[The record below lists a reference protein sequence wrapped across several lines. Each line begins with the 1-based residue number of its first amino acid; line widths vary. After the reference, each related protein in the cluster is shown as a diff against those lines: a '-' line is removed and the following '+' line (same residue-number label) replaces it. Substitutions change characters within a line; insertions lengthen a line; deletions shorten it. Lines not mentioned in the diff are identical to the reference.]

1 MTEQAEPADTD
12 VSTGPIRLPAQ
23 YSGLLD
29 NGGFDD
35 VPTPPSG
42 TRLPPVPHRGG
53 APGQSWS
60 QGVPAP
66 YQPGQ
71 SAPRQAQQHQA
82 YRHQQPSQQYQQQ
95 RQSPVSHRPVAGPRY
110 PSQQQPLQSPQQ
122 QPPHQQHPQQPQ
134 HPQRPPMGSPRTER
148 ESVLALFLVHMFPLG
163 HLPVAAARPAEQLP
177 IPNTTGKT
185 DSVGR
190 APFDHPD
197 SALLDDSDALYYVTR
212 GLRRTPTPPAAVGP
226 PAELLDG
233 YEPQSSPKQTGPEQS
248 NPDQTRPKQASP
260 IWPPAT
266 QFPEGGLDQPE
277 PVVLP
282 KDTLLDRFGGEHGRV
297 FAADGTPFARRSLP
311 PSAVDG
317 GYRRYRVV
325 KPVPMWRSTSAEW
338 FGQPGGGIR
347 YRAVLAADELV
358 TLGFL
363 AEVTGEK
370 R

>member
-1 MTEQAEPADTD
+1 VTEQAEPADTD

-29 NGGFDD
+29 AGGFED

-42 TRLPPVPHRGG
+42 TRLPPVPHHGG
-53 APGQSWS
+53 GPGPSRS
-60 QGVPAP
+60 TGVPAP
-66 YQPGQ
+66 YQPGP
-71 SAPRQAQQHQA
+71 SAPRQAHQPQA
-82 YRHQQPSQQYQQQ
+82 YRQQQQYQ
-95 RQSPVSHRPVAGPRY
+95 RQY
-110 PSQQQPLQSPQQ
+110 
-122 QPPHQQHPQQPQ
+122 PQQPQ
-134 HPQRPPMGSPRTER
+134 QPQPPRQKPPMGAPRTER
-148 ESVLALFLVHMFPLG
+148 ESVLALFLVHMFPIG

-177 IPNTTGKT
+177 IPHTTGET
-185 DSVGR
+185 DVVGR

-212 GLRRTPTPPAAVGP
+212 GLRRTPTPPAAVEP
-226 PAELLDG
+226 PAELLAG
-233 YEPQSSPKQTGPEQS
+233 YEPEADAESSDAE
-248 NPDQTRPKQASP
+248 QASP
-260 IWPPAT
+260 VWPPAG
-266 QFPEGGLDQPE
+266 QFPEGGLDHPE

-297 FAADGTPFARRSLP
+297 FSADGTPFAHRSLP
-311 PSAVDG
+311 PSAVDD

-325 KPVPMWRSTSAEW
+325 KPVPMWRSTSPAW

>member
-29 NGGFDD
+29 AGGFED
-35 VPTPPSG
+35 VPTPPSGTHLSPTPPSG
-42 TRLPPVPHRGG
+42 TRLPPVPHRG
-53 APGQSWS
+53 APRSP
-60 QGVPAP
+60 VPAP
-66 YQPGQ
+66 YQPGL
-71 SAPRQAQQHQA
+71 SAPRQAHQPQA
-82 YRHQQPSQQYQQQ
+82 YRQQQYQ
-95 RQSPVSHRPVAGPRY
+95 RPY
-110 PSQQQPLQSPQQ
+110 
-122 QPPHQQHPQQPQ
+122 PQQPQ
-134 HPQRPPMGSPRTER
+134 PPRQKPPMGAPRTER
-148 ESVLALFLVHMFPLG
+148 ESVLALFLVHMFPIG

-177 IPNTTGKT
+177 IPAET
-185 DSVGR
+185 DAVGR

-212 GLRRTPTPPAAVGP
+212 GLRRTPTPPAAVEP
-226 PAELLDG
+226 PAELLTG
-233 YEPQSSPKQTGPEQS
+233 YEPEAEP
-248 NPDQTRPKQASP
+248 ASP
-260 IWPPAT
+260 AGPPAA
-266 QFPEGGLDQPE
+266 QFPEGGLDHTE

-297 FAADGTPFARRSLP
+297 FAADGTPFAKRSLP
-311 PSAVDG
+311 PSAVDE

>member
-1 MTEQAEPADTD
+1 VTEQAEPADTD

-42 TRLPPVPHRGG
+42 TRLPPVP
-53 APGQSWS
+53 
-60 QGVPAP
+60 AP
-66 YQPGQ
+66 YQPGRWQ
-71 SAPRQAQQHQA
+71 GQQHQA
-82 YRHQQPSQQYQQQ
+82 YRPQQYQQQ

-110 PSQQQPLQSPQQ
+110 PSQQQPPHSP
-122 QPPHQQHPQQPQ
+122 PQQHP
-134 HPQRPPMGSPRTER
+134 HPQSRQQKPPMGSPRTER

-177 IPNTTGKT
+177 LPNATGKT
-185 DSVGR
+185 DSVGC

-212 GLRRTPTPPAAVGP
+212 GLRRAPTPPAAVGP

-233 YEPQSSPKQTGPEQS
+233 YEPQTGPEQANLEQAGPAQP
-248 NPDQTRPKQASP
+248 NPEPSAP
-260 IWPPAT
+260 VWPPAA